1 MNWMILETQ
10 EQLDELN
17 TRMEAAFG
25 NEKPYSLGTSVAD
38 GIAVYIHDCVKWL
51 LTTDELSM
59 LTDFPQEVEVELD

>member
-59 LTDFPQEVEVELD
+59 FTDFPQEVEVELD

>member
-17 TRMEAAFG
+17 TRMEAVFG

-38 GIAVYIHDCVKWL
+38 GIAVYIHDCVKCL

-59 LTDFPQEVEVELD
+59 LTDFSQEVEDEID